1 MKLPSILKG
10 GHDVVLDTMVYI
22 YFFEQDPQYGPAC
35 KSLMQQAADGVFS
48 SIITPVTAAEL
59 LVKPLRSGRID
70 LADCYR
76 DALRSLPNS
85 KLVGLSPEAGF
96 MAGAL
101 RAKYGLPLPD
111 MLQVAIAMEKN
122 SSALVSNDK
131 AMQRI
136 KEINVILLATLI

>member
-1 MKLPSILKG
+1 MKLPAILKG
-10 GHDVVLDTMVYI
+10 GQDVVLDTMFYI
-22 YFFEQDPQYGPAC
+22 YFFEQDAQYGPAC
-35 KSLMQQAADGVFS
+35 KFLMQQIADGVFS
-48 SIITPVTAAEL
+48 GIITPITTAEL
-59 LVKPLRSGRID
+59 LVKPLRMGRND

-85 KLVGLSPEAGF
+85 RLVDLSPEAGF

-111 MLQVAIAMEKN
+111 MLQVAIAME
-122 SSALVSNDK
+122 SDSRVLITNDK

-136 KEINVILLATLI
+136 KEINIVLLSALI